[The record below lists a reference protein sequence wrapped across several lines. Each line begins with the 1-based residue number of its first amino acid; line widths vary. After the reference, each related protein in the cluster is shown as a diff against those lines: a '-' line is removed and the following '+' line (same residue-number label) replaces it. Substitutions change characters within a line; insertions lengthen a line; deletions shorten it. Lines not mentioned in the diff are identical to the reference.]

1 MSQETDYLLRL
12 MSLGTKEAIVTAVTA
27 NLTPT
32 EFTSQLTLGYKRK
45 SLSVYNNS
53 DLSSGECHYSYIA
66 SATNGSLSHPIP
78 KGAKIEIPVSTDI
91 SVYFFASTETT
102 TSGELGDLRVEE
114 VS

>member
-27 NLTPT
+27 DLTPT

-53 DLSSGECHYSYIA
+53 NSSSGECHYSYSA
-66 SATNGSLSHPIP
+66 SATDGSLSQILP
-78 KGAKIEIPVSTDI
+78 KGEKIKIPVSTDI
-91 SVYFFASTETT
+91 SVYFFASTATA
-102 TSGELGDLRVEE
+102 TSGEIGDLRVEE